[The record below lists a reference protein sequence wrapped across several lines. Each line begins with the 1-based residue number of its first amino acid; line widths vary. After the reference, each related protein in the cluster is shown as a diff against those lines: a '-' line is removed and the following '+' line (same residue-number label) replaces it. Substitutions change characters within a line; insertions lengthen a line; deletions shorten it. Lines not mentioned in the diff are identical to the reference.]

1 MKTAGKNREKE
12 FNKIRFDYMRERQNL
27 KNALALSTTATNR
40 NQAEAL
46 KLAKE
51 VYNFNDLEG
60 LEPELV
66 AFFNE
71 KL

>member
-1 MKTAGKNREKE
+1 
-12 FNKIRFDYMRERQNL
+12 MRERQNL